1 MEGYIAEIRM
11 FAATFAP
18 RNWAYCQG
26 QQMAISQNQAL
37 FALLGTTF
45 GGNGVSTFALPD
57 FRGRVAVGTGTG
69 AGLSNIVLGEV
80 AGSSSVSLL
89 TSNLPAHNHI
99 LSGNT
104 SIPVTGTIKATM
116 NVNNTTGSPSN
127 PKGNF
132 LGVDQGGNGVYST
145 SPSSNTLNSG
155 AIQVGGSSLGVSLA
169 SISIGNTGS
178 SAPLSLGMPSLGMN
192 YVICLYGIFP
202 SRN

>member
-18 RNWAYCQG
+18 KNWAYCYG

-80 AGSSSVSLL
+80 AGSANVSLL

-116 NVNNTTGSPSN
+116 NVNNTTGSTSN
-127 PKGNF
+127 PKGNY
-132 LGVDQGGNGVYST
+132 LGVDQGGNGVYAS
-145 SPSSNTLNSG
+145 SGSSNTLNTG
-155 AIQVGGSSLGVSLA
+155 AIQIGGSSLGVSLA

-178 SAPLSLGMPSLGMN
+178 STPLSLGMPSLGMN